1 MAIPFNATGLWP
13 SANFGDAPKY
23 ASGVRGQVSVS
34 PADRDVL
41 RALAERVARNAARPS
56 ESAKRE
62 SWYAHNDL
70 KSKMPLVLVDPENG
84 WNEIVTLESIVC
96 SGELARRWEMILR
109 KELFW
114 GDSLKDDRP
123 LEPLFE
129 VGYTYT
135 DSEWGVQEDYHG
147 GGSGESY
154 TWEGKIQGPED
165 VGRIRTPSITI
176 DTDTTSETL
185 ALAQDVFGGI
195 LRVGLRG
202 IWWWSLGMTWDLA
215 RLVGLE
221 KMLYLMYDD
230 PGMVH
235 RIMGI
240 LRDGYLAK
248 LDYLEQNSLLYL
260 NNAHSYV
267 GSGGIGYTREL
278 PRRQSSGSSISAE
291 NRGGVKTGDMWC
303 LTESQETVGVSPEQF
318 EEFVFQYQLPL
329 QERFG
334 LNCYGCCE
342 PLQSRWHIL
351 KRIPRLRRVSISP
364 WADQEMMAGMLED
377 RYVYSRKPAPS
388 LLAVPRADADAI
400 RADIRA
406 TLDVTRGCV
415 VELIMKDNHTLGRN
429 PDNLVQWVRIVR
441 EEIDKHVG

>member
-23 ASGVRGQVSVS
+23 ASGARGKVSVAA
-34 PADRDVL
+34 ADRDVL
-41 RALAERVARNAARPS
+41 RGLAERVARNAARPS
-56 ESAKRE
+56 ESVKRE

-70 KSKMPLVLVDPENG
+70 KSTKPLVLVDPENG
-84 WNEIVTLESIVC
+84 WNEIVTPGSIVC
-96 SGELARRWEMILR
+96 SGELARRWEMVLR

-114 GDSLKDDRP
+114 GDALKDDRP

-129 VGYTYT
+129 VGYTYA

-147 GGSGESY
+147 GVSGQSY
-154 TWEGKIQGPED
+154 SWEGKIQGPED
-165 VGRIRTPSITI
+165 VAKIRTPEITI
-176 DTDTTSETL
+176 DQETTDQTL

-202 IWWWSLGMTWDLA
+202 IWWWSLGMTLDLA

-235 RIMGI
+235 TIMGL

-248 LDYLEQNSLLYL
+248 LSFLEKNNLLYL

-278 PRRQSSGSSISAE
+278 PRGHGDSGSQPVVRTA
-291 NRGGVKTGDMWC
+291 DMWC
-303 LTESQETVGVSPEQF
+303 LTESQETVGVSPDQF
-318 EEFVFQYQLPL
+318 EEFVFQYQLPI

-342 PLQSRWHIL
+342 PLQARWNIL
-351 KRIPRLRRVSISP
+351 KKIPHLRRVSVSP

-377 RYVYSRKPAPS
+377 KYVYSRKPAPS
-388 LLAVPRADADAI
+388 LLAVAHADADAV

-429 PDNLVQWVRIVR
+429 PDNLVQWVRIAR
-441 EEIDKHVG
+441 EEIDKRVG